1 MRIVQAVG
9 WYLPDSLG
17 GTELYVSHLARL
29 LTRRG
34 HEVLVAAPD
43 AAHTNE
49 RRYTHDGIAVY
60 RYPVPAEPTR
70 AEARG
75 QARVRGAE
83 LFHRWLRET
92 RADLVHAHTFVTGL
106 GLEELEV
113 AATAGAR
120 LVVTTHSASLGYLCA
135 RGTMLRDGRTLC
147 DGRVAADTCVACVL
161 NQRGLPPPMASAV
174 ARLGPALPGW
184 LPRPGRFGTA
194 MDMARVV
201 AERRVAQHRLL
212 ARVHGFV
219 VLSDWARQ
227 VLIANGAPPSRV
239 FVNRLAIAPRADG
252 WPRKPRPDDVPTPTP
267 VTVGFLGRAEPVK
280 GLDDLVHAVLALPPD
295 VPIRVRAVV
304 VATGSVERAELARLR
319 HAARGDTRIAFEPAV
334 APREVPATL
343 AAFDV
348 LCCPSRV
355 VEGGPT
361 VALEAQAVGT
371 PVIGTDLPALSEIV
385 EQPTAG
391 VLVPPGDRT
400 ALSALLRDIAHDP
413 ACVDG
418 WRRHPASPRSFDAV
432 VDDYLAL
439 YTA

>member
-29 LTRRG
+29 LARRG

-43 AAHTNE
+43 AAHASE
-49 RRYTHDGIAVY
+49 RRYVHDGIAVY

-70 AEARG
+70 DEALG
-75 QARVRGAE
+75 HARVRGTE

-106 GLEELEV
+106 GLEELDV
-113 AATAGAR
+113 AADTGAR
-120 LVVTTHSASLGYLCA
+120 VVVTTHSASLGYLCA
-135 RGTMLRDGRTLC
+135 RGTMLRDGMTLC
-147 DGRVAADTCVACVL
+147 DGRVAPGTCAACVL
-161 NQRGLPPPMASAV
+161 NQRGLPPPMAHAV
-174 ARLGPALPGW
+174 ARLGPAMPGW
-184 LPRPGRFGTA
+184 LPRPGRLGTA
-194 MDMARVV
+194 IDMAHVV
-201 AERRVAQHRLL
+201 AERRAAQDRLFT
-212 ARVHGFV
+212 RVHGFV
-219 VLSDWARQ
+219 VLSDWARE
-227 VLIANGAPPSRV
+227 VLVANGAPPSRV
-239 FVNRLAIAPRADG
+239 FVNRLAIAPRPEG
-252 WPRKPRPDDVPTPTP
+252 WPRKPGPDQVPTPTP

-280 GLDDLVHAVLALPPD
+280 GLDDLVHAVLALSPD
-295 VPIRVRAVV
+295 VPIRLRAVV
-304 VATGSVERAELARLR
+304 VAAGRAERAELERLR
-319 HAARGDTRIAFEPAV
+319 HAARGDARIAFEPAV

-343 AAFDV
+343 ATFDV

-371 PVIGTDLPALSEIV
+371 PVIGSSLPALSEIV
-385 EQPTAG
+385 DQPAG
-391 VLVPPGDRT
+391 GALVAPGDRK
-400 ALSALLRDIAHDP
+400 ALSALLRDIARDP
-413 ACVDG
+413 DRVDR
-418 WRRHPASPRSFDAV
+418 WRRHPVTPRAFEAV